1 MEADQLGRLHDIL
14 EATRLIA
21 AYVKDTTV
29 ASFHVDMQKQDAV
42 IRRIEIIGEAAAHLS
57 EATRHEIPELPFR
70 RMRGMRNIVAHD
82 YANVD
87 VRIVWE
93 VATVHVPEVCAV
105 LERFFAEKAHTPP
118 SATP

>member
-21 AYVKDTTV
+21 TYVKDTT
-29 ASFHVDMQKQDAV
+29 AAGFRADTQKQDAV

-57 EATRHEIPELPFR
+57 EATRREIPELPFR

-87 VRIVWE
+87 VRIVWG
-93 VATVHVPEVCAV
+93 VATVHVPEVGVV
-105 LERFFAEKAHTPP
+105 LEQFFAREGHSPLASPP
-118 SATP
+118 

>member
-21 AYVKDTTV
+21 AYVEDTTAAEFL
-29 ASFHVDMQKQDAV
+29 ASTQKQDAV

-57 EATRHEIPELPFR
+57 DATRREIPELPFR

-93 VATVHVPEVCAV
+93 VATVHVPEVRAV
-105 LERFFAEKAHTPP
+105 LEKFFTQEGHSPP
-118 SATP
+118 SSTP